1 MAAKGEGEFAVGDW
15 CRFCKAKNTCRARAE
30 EYLRLA
36 QMEFK
41 PPELLSEEE
50 IAEVLKVADELAKW
64 SAPNSTQ
71 AVISKIFCIFFGIL
85 SQKRNS
91 IIPIGNIQKSGWYRK
106 APVKSIRSTQNHA
119 LDIPQPAQE
128 IPVRK
133 RIGQVIP
140 NTDSKIR

>member
-1 MAAKGEGEFAVGDW
+1 MESAVSNI
-15 CRFCKAKNTCRARAE
+15 RKMYT
-30 EYLRLA
+30 
-36 QMEFK
+36 
-41 PPELLSEEE
+41 
-50 IAEVLKVADELAKW
+50 
-64 SAPNSTQ
+64 APNSTQ

-140 NTDSKIR
+140 NTDCTYIHDQKNNKHHHLSSLRSCKVPIIQTGKIFPFFDTISYFILYYLQ